1 MIKYDIFV
9 ESLQELTEGE
19 EITVPVRD
27 LTPGTHKY
35 SYKYVR
41 ALVSADSGR
50 YPEGLLI
57 RFGRGQEYAK
67 PYSIKVLE
75 FVERIPAKY
84 L

>member
-9 ESLQELTEGE
+9 ESLQELPEGE

-27 LTPGTHKY
+27 LTPGIHKY

-41 ALVSADSGR
+41 ALVSADADR

-57 RFGRGQEYAK
+57 RFGRGQEYGK
-67 PYSIKVLE
+67 PYSMKVLE